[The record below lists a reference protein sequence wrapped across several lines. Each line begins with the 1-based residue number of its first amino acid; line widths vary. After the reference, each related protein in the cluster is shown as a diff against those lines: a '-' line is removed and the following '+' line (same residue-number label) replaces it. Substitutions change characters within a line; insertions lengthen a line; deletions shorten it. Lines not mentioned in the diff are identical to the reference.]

1 MSFVPPLQVPHTI
14 LTSSRFRPIS
24 YQRQKCL
31 HRSALAEALLT
42 HPAACAS
49 GHQLCISI
57 HSPSAPPKFPWSSPG
72 LQELTRT
79 ALHHLCCAGW
89 KCCSF
94 PKGAGFSL
102 CLLSGHF
109 LRAGLLSEATQAG
122 SSFPGRDMLHPRTAC
137 LSHALAQQESR
148 ASLFWLKHQGC
159 DGNIK

>member
-1 MSFVPPLQVPHTI
+1 MSFVSPLQVPHTI
-14 LTSSRFRPIS
+14 PSSSRLRPIS

-49 GHQLCISI
+49 GHQHCISI
-57 HSPSAPPKFPWSSPG
+57 HSPSAPPKLPWSSPRAAG
-72 LQELTRT
+72 AE
-79 ALHHLCCAGW
+79 ASLHHLCCAGW

-94 PKGAGFSL
+94 PKGAGFCL

-109 LRAGLLSEATQAG
+109 LRAGLLAEATQAG
-122 SSFPGRDMLHPRTAC
+122 SSFPGRHILHPRTAC

-148 ASLFWLKHQGC
+148 ASLFWLKHQDC